1 MKESDLTNHDTPM
14 MYANWEES
22 VTFGDQ
28 GPSLTTLIE
37 TPRLK
42 AVLVGLRA
50 DQAIPLHPSPEA
62 LYHFLQGSGTM
73 TVDGQACEVQPGA
86 TVIAPSGS
94 KRGISAVTDIVF
106 IGSTVPAEPKGNHE
120 H

>member
-1 MKESDLTNHDTPM
+1 MTSYDAPM
-14 MYANWEES
+14 MYAKWEDS
-22 VTFGDQ
+22 VRFGDQ
-28 GPSLTTLIE
+28 GPSPTTLIE

-42 AVLVGLRA
+42 VVLVGLRA
-50 DQAIPLHPSPEA
+50 DQAIPMHPSPEA

-73 TVDGQACEVQPGA
+73 TVDGQAFEVRPGA

-94 KRGISAVTDIVF
+94 RRGISAVTDIVF
-106 IGSTVPAEPKGNHE
+106 IGTTLPAEPKGNHE